1 MNLLYK
7 GSLDVAL
14 DRALACT
21 DQYLISHIHQPHIEL
36 AGGTT
41 WVPACGSQEAF
52 EIDPKN
58 REYSSMSRA
67 YPDLRQ
73 MSPEMFKPPIISW
86 WTLS

>member
-36 AGGTT
+36 AGGTI
-41 WVPACGSQEAF
+41 GKLF
-52 EIDPKN
+52 
-58 REYSSMSRA
+58 SS
-67 YPDLRQ
+67 LLL
-73 MSPEMFKPPIISW
+73 I
-86 WTLS
+86 